1 MTLQSDD
8 KNGLKIKIWKSLS
21 FSQKWDQ
28 NGAKLANVWQADH
41 KTELK
46 TDFIHTF
53 KKIMISKSKK
63 DIKNQLKKIW
73 TINKIVAQEQLE
85 SNSWC
90 KETLH

>member
-1 MTLQSDD
+1 MIRQLED

-41 KTELK
+41 KTGLK

-53 KKIMISKSKK
+53 KKIMISKSKR

-73 TINKIVAQEQLE
+73 TINKIVAQGQPEW
-85 SNSWC
+85 NFWW